1 MATKKD
7 QEVARNLLTYRY
19 NHSIKIENA
28 EKLGFTNGAAL
39 YPMVTMNGEEC
50 QRMGNHFEEI
60 HRNGAIAFAIYN
72 YQIHGYSYILKR
84 FEVLIAIA
92 RFWHQRATFSTHKT
106 NMLF

>member
-1 MATKKD
+1 M
-7 QEVARNLLTYRY
+7 QRNQV
-19 NHSIKIENA
+19 
-28 EKLGFTNGAAL
+28 TNGAAL
-39 YPMVTMNGEEC
+39 YPMVTMKWREC

-60 HRNGAIAFAIYN
+60 HRNGAIAFAYIYN
-72 YQIHGYSYILKR
+72 HHRYTGIVIFLKR